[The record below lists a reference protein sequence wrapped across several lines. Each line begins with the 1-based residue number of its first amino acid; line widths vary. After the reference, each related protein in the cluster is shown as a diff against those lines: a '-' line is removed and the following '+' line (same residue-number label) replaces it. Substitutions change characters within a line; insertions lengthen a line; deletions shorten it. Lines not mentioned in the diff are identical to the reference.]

1 MRTGPLDL
9 GILDGVVVDET
20 TKGFRGTPPVPLR
33 EVGAQAWRLA
43 DLQPPAMVLRE
54 QALAHNLRL
63 MAAYCSDR
71 GVGLA
76 PHGKTTMA
84 PQLWNMQL
92 EAGAWGITAATVQQA
107 RVMRA
112 CGVPRILVANEVAD
126 EPAIAWVAAQL
137 DDPAAELLCQVD
149 SAACVGILDDT
160 LRRVGAS
167 RALGVLVELGH
178 GGGRTGCRTVQDALH
193 VAALVRRSRSVRL
206 AGVTAY
212 EGTLGHGR
220 SGERLARVAR
230 FLDGVRGFAERLVG
244 AGDIEGDE
252 MLLSAGGSAFFD
264 VVVERFTASWP
275 SDARVKVLLRSGC
288 YLTHDAGLY
297 ERDSPFSSEHEA
309 ARRFHDAIEVFG
321 VVLSRPEPDLAIVGV
336 GRRDVPYD
344 QDLPIPRTVRAASG
358 GDPGALEGRVE
369 VMQLN
374 DQHAF
379 CRLEP
384 GIRLEVGDLV
394 GFGVSHPCTAFDK
407 WRVIPV
413 LDADDR
419 VVDAIATFF

>member
-1 MRTGPLDL
+1 MRNGPLDL
-9 GILDGVVVDET
+9 RILDNLVVDET
-20 TKGFRGTPPVPLR
+20 TKGLRGAPPVRLR
-33 EVGAQAWRLA
+33 EVGAQAWTLR

-54 QALAHNLRL
+54 PALAHNLRL
-63 MAAYCSDR
+63 MADYCADR

-84 PQLWNMQL
+84 PQLWNRQL
-92 EAGAWGITAATVQQA
+92 AAGAWGITAATVQQA

-112 CGVPRILVANEVAD
+112 CRVPRILIANELAD
-126 EPAIAWVAAQL
+126 EGTLAWVATQL
-137 DDPAAELLCQVD
+137 DDPAVELHCQVD
-149 SAACVGILDDT
+149 SADGVALLDDV
-160 LRRVGAS
+160 LRRLTPS
-167 RALGVLVELGH
+167 RSLGVLVELGH
-178 GGGRTGCRTVQDALH
+178 EGGRTGCRTVEDALD
-193 VAALVRRSRSVRL
+193 VAARVRRSQSLRL

-212 EGTLGHGR
+212 EGSLGHGR
-220 SGERLARVAR
+220 SAERLASVAR
-230 FLDGVRGFAERLVG
+230 FLDGVRGFAERLLG

-264 VVVERFTASWP
+264 VVVERFTAPWP
-275 SDARVKVLLRSGC
+275 AGARVEVLLRSGC

-297 ERDSPFSSEHEA
+297 ERDSPFSSEPDA
-309 ARRFHDAIEVFG
+309 SRRFDDAIEVFG
-321 VVLSRPEPDLAIVGV
+321 VVLSRPEPDLAIVGM

-344 QDLPIPRTVRAASG
+344 QDLPMPRTVFNASG
-358 GDPGALEGRVE
+358 REPIAVEGLVQ
-369 VMQLN
+369 VLQLN

-379 CRLEP
+379 CRVGP
-384 GIRLEVGDLV
+384 GVRLEVGDLV
-394 GFGVSHPCTAFDK
+394 AFGVSHPCTAFDK